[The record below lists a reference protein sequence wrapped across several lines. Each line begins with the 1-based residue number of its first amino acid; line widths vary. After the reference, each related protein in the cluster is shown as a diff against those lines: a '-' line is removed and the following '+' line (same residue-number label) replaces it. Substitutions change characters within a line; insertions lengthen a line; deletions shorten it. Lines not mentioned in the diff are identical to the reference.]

1 MTVAPIL
8 DDSVKGVNVQ
18 LPQQAK
24 PAVGRKTVYRLP
36 GDGVHFDTSSAWQL
50 LNALGEVAI
59 LTIAHGGHVHFA
71 NLLACQLFKLQFE
84 PERGHYGSLPNAIHQ
99 ALDNH
104 EQVFTLQYA
113 QNDEVKTLRAYVS
126 HATHTA
132 HFHTILYMVDNSKQ
146 LLLETKLRQT
156 EALLKTLL
164 EASPDYI
171 CIKDANNRWLGANQ
185 KLLNLYQLSAE
196 HYVHQSNSTLAS
208 QSHPIFKTAF
218 QHAETSDEMT
228 WRTHKTYR
236 NEEIL
241 CLPKGTEMTLDVTKI
256 PIFSDDHTRQHLV
269 MLAHDVTEHKFIE
282 TQLQNRSAIL
292 DALISCDWLLHS
304 AESWHTVAKTV
315 LQQSCL
321 ALRFTR
327 GAILKIHD
335 NPELSDTYSHMLYQW
350 SIPGFMETGKRLE
363 SIDFNNPALS
373 RWREILQQGN
383 PVFCEIS
390 DLPPEERDILKQ
402 HDAVCIAI
410 VPLFLGKSW
419 WGNMMIER
427 CHDASKTTSQE
438 LGSLMAI
445 GRSLSVAIQ
454 REHAGKDLNLA
465 KIAFDSASEGIMIID
480 TNGYIIGI
488 NKGFT
493 DITGYH
499 EEEILG
505 TTPVAFQMGKHALWE
520 SLTSEGKWRG
530 EITNQRKN
538 GEPYDEW
545 LTITVVKNSEQQI
558 TNYVGVFAD
567 ITETKRSQNKLY
579 ELVNHD
585 PLTGLPNRRL
595 LNELFEHAI
604 KRAERECHQIAILF
618 IDLDRFKAIND
629 SLGHQIGDKL
639 LYEVSRRIK
648 QSIRESDV
656 VGRLGGDEFLV
667 MMDTV
672 QDQDDA
678 AYKAKNILTALETE
692 FLLEGKELFISASI
706 GIAMFPSDGGDV
718 DSVIKAADIAMYQ
731 VKNKG
736 KNNYCFYTPEHS
748 EDVVERFNLE
758 NQLRRALERKQFE
771 LYYQPQL
778 DITTGTIIGAEALVR
793 WNHPDLGVISP
804 AKFIPLAEETGI
816 ILQIGEWVLTEAA
829 KQAKQWVNHQQS
841 IRRIAV
847 NVSGIQINQSN
858 FADTVY
864 GILIETDCDPDAL
877 ELEITESTVMQNTQ
891 HVINT
896 FDRIKSLGVKLAID
910 DFGTGYSS
918 LSNLKRLPLDKL
930 KIDRSFV
937 RDLPDDSD
945 DAAIAHAIYAMASS
959 LGFLVIAEGVETREQ
974 EAFLMQ
980 MGCIEAQGYL
990 YSKPLPAQDF
1000 SQLLKQHQQKEGM
1013 RDEQ

>member
-1 MTVAPIL
+1 MLSSKKT
-8 DDSVKGVNVQ
+8 
-18 LPQQAK
+18 K
-24 PAVGRKTVYRLP
+24 PLSRSKTVYRLP
-36 GDGVHFDTSSAWQL
+36 DNAARFDYGTAWQL
-50 LNALGEVAI
+50 LNALSEVAVI
-59 LTIAHGGHVHFA
+59 TINHDDNIHFA
-71 NLLACQLFKLQFE
+71 NPFACSIFKLTFN
-84 PERGHYGSLPNAIHQ
+84 PVLRHFGAIPANLAPFIDSLNT
-99 ALDNH
+99 
-104 EQVFTLQYA
+104 EFSMQYA
-113 QNDEVKTLRAYVS
+113 ADNELRTLKAFVNH
-126 HATHTA
+126 HATSG
-132 HFHTILYMVDNSKQ
+132 HFKTIVYLVDNTKQ
-146 LLLETKLRQT
+146 VLSETKLRQT
-156 EALLKTLL
+156 DALLKTLID
-164 EASPDYI
+164 ASPDYI
-171 CIKDANNRWLGANQ
+171 CIKDANNRWLKANQ
-185 KLLNLYQLSAE
+185 KLLNLYQIKPDSYE
-196 HYVHQSNSTLAS
+196 QESNATLAA
-208 QSHPIFKTAF
+208 QTHPIFKTAF
-218 QHAETSDEMT
+218 QHSETSDEMT
-228 WRTHKTYR
+228 WRTHKPYR
-236 NEEIL
+236 NEEVL
-241 CLPKGTEMTLDVTKI
+241 CLPKGTEITLDVTKI
-256 PIFSDDHTRQHLV
+256 ATYGEDKMRQHLV
-269 MLAHDVTEHKFIE
+269 MFAHDVTEQKFVE

-304 AESWHTVAKTV
+304 ADSWHTVAKTV

-327 GAILKIHD
+327 GAILKNLD
-335 NPELSDTYSHMLYQW
+335 NPELSEKFSKILYQW
-350 SIPGFMETGKRLE
+350 SIPGFMEPGKRLE
-363 SIDFNNPALS
+363 VIDFNTPALA
-373 RWREILQQGN
+373 RWKEILQKGN
-383 PVFCEIS
+383 PVFSEIS
-390 DLPPEERDILKQ
+390 DLPPSERSILKQ
-402 HDAVCIAI
+402 HDTVCIAI
-410 VPLFLGKSW
+410 VPLFLDNAW
-419 WGNMMIER
+419 WGNMIIER
-427 CHDASKTTSQE
+427 CHDAAKTSSQE

-454 REHAGKDLNLA
+454 REYAGKDLNLA

-480 TNGYIIGI
+480 TNGIIIGI

-493 DITGYH
+493 DITGYG
-499 EEEILG
+499 EDEILG
-505 TTPVAFQMGKHALWE
+505 VTPVIFQMGKHELWE
-520 SLTSEGKWRG
+520 SLSTDGKWCG

-538 GEPYDEW
+538 GEQYHEW

-667 MMDTV
+667 MMDTL
-672 QDQDDA
+672 QDQEDA
-678 AYKAKNILTALETE
+678 AYKAKKILSALESE
-692 FLLEGKELFISASI
+692 FLLDGKELFISASI
-706 GIAMFPSDGGDV
+706 GIATFPSDGNDV

-736 KNNYCFYTPEHS
+736 KNNFCFYSKEHS

-771 LYYQPQL
+771 VYYQPQISL
-778 DITTGTIIGAEALVR
+778 HTGEIVGAEALVR
-793 WNHPDLGVISP
+793 WNHPDLGIISP

-829 KQAKQWVNHQQS
+829 KQAKLWVKPQS
-841 IRRIAV
+841 TIKRVAV
-847 NVSGIQINQSN
+847 NVSGIQILQSN

-864 GILIETDCDPDAL
+864 GVLIETDCDPASL

-937 RDLPDDSD
+937 RDLPEDLD
-945 DAAIAHAIYAMASS
+945 DAAIASAIHAMACS
-959 LGFLVIAEGVETREQ
+959 LGFSVIAEGVETLAQ
-974 EAFLMQ
+974 ETFLKE
-980 MGCIEAQGYL
+980 MGCDEAQGFL
-990 YSKPLPAQDF
+990 YSKPIPAKEFTQF
-1000 SQLLKQHQQKEGM
+1000 MKKNQQKKGGHHA
-1013 RDEQ
+1013 D

>member
-1 MTVAPIL
+1 
-8 DDSVKGVNVQ
+8 VQ
-18 LPQQAK
+18 LSKKANST
-24 PAVGRKTVYRLP
+24 ARRKTVYRFP
-36 GDGVHFDTSSAWQL
+36 SDTARFDYSSAWQL
-50 LNALGEVAI
+50 LNALSEVAVM
-59 LTIAHGGHVHFA
+59 TINHDNHVHYA
-71 NLLACQLFKLQFE
+71 NPLACQLFKLKFDTKKYHFGKIPSTISQ
-84 PERGHYGSLPNAIHQ
+84 SLA
-99 ALDNH
+99 NH
-104 EQVFTLQYA
+104 DAAFTLQYA
-113 QNDEVKTLRAYVS
+113 QESEVRTLHVFVS
-126 HATHTA
+126 RATHTA
-132 HFHTILYMVDNSKQ
+132 HFHTILYMVDSTQ
-146 LLLETKLRQT
+146 QRLLETQLRQT

-164 EASPDYI
+164 DASPDYI
-171 CIKDANNRWLGANQ
+171 CIKDGNNRWLSANQ
-185 KLLNLYQLSAE
+185 KMLNLYQLSAE
-196 HYVHQSNSTLAS
+196 DYVQQSNTTLAS

-228 WRTHKTYR
+228 WRTHKPYH

-241 CLPKGTEMTLDVTKI
+241 CLPKGSEITLDVTKI
-256 PIFSDDHTRQHLV
+256 PTYSEDQMRQHLV
-269 MLAHDVTEHKFIE
+269 MFAHDVTEQKFIE

-304 AESWHTVAKTV
+304 ADSWHTVAKTV

-327 GAILKIHD
+327 GAILKNHA
-335 NPELSDTYSHMLYQW
+335 NTELATTHSQLLYQW
-350 SIPGFMETGKRLE
+350 SIPGFMVPGKRLE
-363 SIDFNNPALS
+363 AIDFNAPALA
-373 RWREILQQGN
+373 RWREVLQKGN

-390 DLPPEERDILKQ
+390 DLPAEERSILKQ
-402 HDAVCIAI
+402 HDTVCIAI
-410 VPLFLGKSW
+410 VPLFLDNAW
-419 WGNMMIER
+419 WGNMIIER
-427 CHDASKTTSQE
+427 CHDATKTTSQE

-454 REHAGKDLNLA
+454 REHAGTDLNLA

-480 TNGYIIGI
+480 TNGSIIGI

-505 TTPVAFQMGKHALWE
+505 STPIVFQMGKHELWE
-520 SLTSEGKWRG
+520 SLSTEGKWRG
-530 EITNQRKN
+530 EITNHRKN

-678 AYKAKNILTALETE
+678 AYKAKKILTALESE
-692 FLLEGKELFISASI
+692 FLFDGKELFISASI
-706 GIAMFPSDGGDV
+706 GIAMFPSDGNDV

-736 KNNYCFYTPEHS
+736 KNSYCFYTPEHS

-771 LYYQPQL
+771 VYYQPQM
-778 DITTGTIIGAEALVR
+778 DILTGNIIGAEALVR

-829 KQAKQWVNHQQS
+829 KQAKQWVSTLHR
-841 IRRIAV
+841 IHRIAV
-847 NVSGIQINQSN
+847 NVSGIQIMQSN

-945 DAAIAHAIYAMASS
+945 DAAIASAIYAMACS
-959 LGFLVIAEGVETREQ
+959 LGFTVIAEGVETIEQ
-974 EAFLMQ
+974 EQFLKN
-980 MGCIEAQGYL
+980 MGCTEAQGFL
-990 YSKPLPAQDF
+990 YSKPLTATEF
-1000 SQLLKQHQQKEGM
+1000 TQLMQKNELEKEM
-1013 RDEQ
+1013 RHEK